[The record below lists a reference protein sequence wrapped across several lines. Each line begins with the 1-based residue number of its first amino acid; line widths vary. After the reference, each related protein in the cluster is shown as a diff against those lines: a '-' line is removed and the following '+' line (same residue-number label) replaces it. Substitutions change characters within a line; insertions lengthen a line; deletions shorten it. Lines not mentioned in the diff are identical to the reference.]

1 MLIDFL
7 NKVMGIESGRPGLA
21 SKIMSASKT
30 NISQEKM
37 LEIFIKLNK
46 VLSLCQK
53 CHSTHPDPSFIKD
66 T

>member
-7 NKVMGIESGRPGLA
+7 NKVMGIESGRRPGLT

-37 LEIFIKLNK
+37 LDIFIKLNK
-46 VLSLCQK
+46 VLSL
-53 CHSTHPDPSFIKD
+53 
-66 T
+66 